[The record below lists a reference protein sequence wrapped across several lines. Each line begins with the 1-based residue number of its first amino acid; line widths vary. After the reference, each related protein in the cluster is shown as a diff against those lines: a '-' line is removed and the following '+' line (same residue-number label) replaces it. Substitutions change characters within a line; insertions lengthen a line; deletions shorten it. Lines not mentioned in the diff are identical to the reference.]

1 MHMMVC
7 FSHTAI
13 VPSCW

>member
-1 MHMMVC
+1 ME

-13 VPSCW
+13 VASSENV